1 MLSQNARGRKDP
13 KLGAFLS
20 FFVLASLI
28 LAAGCT
34 DSDPTVLEEYNSLAQ
49 EMGFNAG
56 VLNYAL
62 DVARASGTVQ
72 GVVVERYGTV
82 AAETYAPGVP
92 HWTLFETWSVTAT
105 VTSLLVGGT
114 LETGELHSLDQTLG
128 ELLAPWNQHLDEQ
141 KAGITVR
148 QLLTMTSGIS
158 RPTGSPEEYL
168 EWLAQEDQVAWV
180 LDHPLRF
187 NPGDQYYLDSAAAH
201 LLSAVLTQV
210 TGRSLAELA
219 RETIMDPLGIPWADW
234 MVDANGFNY
243 GGFGLR
249 IRTRDMAKIA
259 RLVLNRGVWDGVE
272 VVSPSWIQESTR
284 PHLHPYPDYPNWGFG
299 YLWKSSTCRGHPCTY
314 ASGYG
319 GQILVAFPDLDLVV
333 AVNSTYTDD
342 EEGSDLAEDNAW
354 TIVLDFI
361 LPSVLP

>member
-1 MLSQNARGRKDP
+1 M
-13 KLGAFLS
+13 
-20 FFVLASLI
+20 
-28 LAAGCT
+28 
-34 DSDPTVLEEYNSLAQ
+34 LEEYNSLAQ
-49 EMGFNAG
+49 EMGFNVG

-92 HWTLFETWSVTAT
+92 HWSLFETWSVTAT
-105 VTSLLVGGT
+105 VTSLLVGEV
-114 LETGELHSLDQTLG
+114 LKTGDLQNLDQTLG
-128 ELLAPWNQHLDEQ
+128 ELLSPWNQHLDEQ

-158 RPTGSPEEYL
+158 RPYGTPEEYF
-168 EWLAQEDQVAWV
+168 EWLADEDQVAWV

-210 TGRSLAELA
+210 TGKSLAELA
-219 RETIMDPLGIPWADW
+219 QETIMDPLGIPWADW

-272 VVSPSWIQESTR
+272 SGVAELDSGVDPPPPTPLPRLSELGVRVPLEVQHMSWPSLHLRQRIRRTDPGGVPGPR
-284 PHLHPYPDYPNWGFG
+284 PG
-299 YLWKSSTCRGHPCTY
+299 YRP
-314 ASGYG
+314 
-319 GQILVAFPDLDLVV
+319 Q
-333 AVNSTYTDD
+333 
-342 EEGSDLAEDNAW
+342 
-354 TIVLDFI
+354 
-361 LPSVLP
+361 